1 MERTVLNSSRLG
13 AFCIWW
19 GKKCSLENKIEKNYC
34 QARKSPYNAP
44 PLTDAERRH
53 AAEDS
58 ERKAKISA

>member
-1 MERTVLNSSRLG
+1 MKKRLKNSLLAGYYSVL
-13 AFCIWW
+13 
-19 GKKCSLENKIEKNYC
+19 KKKNTNNKKIQKNYC